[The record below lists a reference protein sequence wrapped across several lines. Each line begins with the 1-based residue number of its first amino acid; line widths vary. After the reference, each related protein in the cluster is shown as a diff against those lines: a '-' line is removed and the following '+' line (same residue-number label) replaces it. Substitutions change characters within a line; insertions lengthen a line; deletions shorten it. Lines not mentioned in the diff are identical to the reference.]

1 MDVSVLG
8 LGATTQTIGVDPQLV
23 DTDGDGRTD
32 YEELVANTNPLDGQD
47 VLAIAPLQL
56 APGNTGLTIAARTG
70 RQYVLQRGVDL
81 LNWQDVGATQSI
93 EVGTSLWL
101 QDPNPP
107 DSSKAFY
114 RVRIHMP

>member
-8 LGATTQTIGVDPQLV
+8 LSATTQTIGVDPQLV
-23 DTDGDGRTD
+23 DSDGDGRTD
-32 YEELVANTNPLDGQD
+32 YEELIANTNPLDNQD

-56 APGNTGLTIAARTG
+56 GPGNSALVVDARPG
-70 RQYVLQRGVDL
+70 RQYILQRGADL
-81 LNWQDVGATQSI
+81 LNWQDVGATQSV
-93 EVGTSLWL
+93 ETGTSLWL

-114 RVRIHMP
+114 RVRIRMP